1 MVEKKYVKISID
13 ELAEL
18 IESSKK
24 LSALECG
31 GVDNWEWYGESLC
44 DYIAQEDEKY
54 KYFDDYIDDI
64 TSEKNI
70 LKKYSLV
77 D

>member
-44 DYIAQEDEKY
+44 DYIAQYGKY
-54 KYFDDYIDDI
+54 EYFDDYIDDI
-64 TSEKNI
+64 TLEENI
-70 LKKYSLV
+70 LKKYPLV